1 MYNIDNECIYIL
13 GANGNKNSN
22 LVHDQKTIKVLAPM
36 PSEKTFFATVYYDHM
51 IYTFGG
57 YDAYDK
63 CQLTSCE
70 YYDVRKDEWFNSEVT
85 SPSGKT
91 EFSLKKAR
99 SQASAC
105 LFGTDQI
112 FIFGGYHKEEGTLD
126 TIERLSLRKK
136 TIELMKLRIPSP
148 LRRFQSMKI
157 STKKILLIGGVSSMG
172 KLMDSVFC
180 FDLEKDYT
188 IEQLDKIDKAGIID
202 YPIILDQIGN
212 LHLFLERSNGTL
224 PL

>member
-1 MYNIDNECIYIL
+1 
-13 GANGNKNSN
+13 
-22 LVHDQKTIKVLAPM
+22 
-36 PSEKTFFATVYYDHM
+36 
-51 IYTFGG
+51 
-57 YDAYDK
+57 
-63 CQLTSCE
+63 
-70 YYDVRKDEWFNSEVT
+70 
-85 SPSGKT
+85 
-91 EFSLKKAR
+91 
-99 SQASAC
+99 
-105 LFGTDQI
+105 
-112 FIFGGYHKEEGTLD
+112 
-126 TIERLSLRKK
+126 
-136 TIELMKLRIPSP
+136 MKLRIPSP

-180 FDLEKDYT
+180 FDLEKEYT